1 MKRASS
7 SSSGSADGAGAAVCR
22 AGGGGRPVIV
32 VCSSLRNDGDGDS
45 AVLMNCPGKTSC
57 YSFIQFFSQ
66 KLCIGIALIDTFL
79 SIAAHL
85 WSPPYSYPI
94 TFLWGGGGRVP
105 KEGGGFSGLKTKPVQ
120 TAILPNYL
128 INQSEWMR
136 WITRRRGHLA
146 IIYHFSMCME
156 HDKMSFRSI
165 FDKTNEVFQFFLPF
179 DKLDVLSV
187 ISLRV
192 TE

>member
-1 MKRASS
+1 VSCRRWQAAGHRGLQLSEEGRRRRL
-7 SSSGSADGAGAAVCR
+7 GSVDE
-22 AGGGGRPVIV
+22 
-32 VCSSLRNDGDGDS
+32 LF
-45 AVLMNCPGKTSC
+45 LGKTSC

-94 TFLWGGGGRVP
+94 TFLWGGGGGVP
-105 KEGGGFSGLKTKPVQ
+105 KGGGGFSGLKTKPVQ
-120 TAILPNYL
+120 TSILSNYL

-136 WITRRRGHLA
+136 WITCRRGHLA
-146 IIYHFSMCME
+146 IIYHFSMCTE

-179 DKLDVLSV
+179 DK
-187 ISLRV
+187 
-192 TE
+192 